1 MTPFTRVGVLG
12 AGLMGSGIAQVSAAG
27 GHDVVLCDVGDEV
40 LARGRQAIETSL
52 ARLVEKGA
60 VPGSVRDAALGRLT
74 LTTDRRALGGCD
86 LIIEAV
92 TEDLGLKQSLW
103 KELDGLVPA
112 GTVFASNTSSLPIV
126 AMAAVTARP
135 DRFVGLH
142 FFNPVPL
149 MALVEV
155 IRAVG
160 TSEETFRRAWGFVE
174 RIGKHPVAAKDTPGF
189 IVNRLLVPA
198 MVDAIRALE
207 RGVASVVDIDLA
219 MKLGAGH
226 PIGPLA
232 LADLVGL
239 DTALRVADIMFDE
252 FKEPHYAPPPLL
264 RRLVTAGHL
273 GRKTGKGFYDYSV
286 DPPRPAQ

>member
-1 MTPFTRVGVLG
+1 MTFTRVGVLG

-27 GHDVVLCDVGDEV
+27 GHDVVLCDVSDEV
-40 LARGRQAIETSL
+40 LARGRKAIEKSL
-52 ARLVEKGA
+52 SRLVEKGT
-60 VPGSVRDAALGRLT
+60 VPASVRDTALGRLT
-74 LTTDRRALGGCD
+74 PTTDRGSLAGCD

-103 KELDGLVPA
+103 KELDELAPA

-126 AMAAVTARP
+126 AMAAVTRRP

-155 IRAVG
+155 IRAIG
-160 TSEETFRRAWGFVE
+160 TSEETFRRAWAFVE
-174 RIGKHPVAAKDTPGF
+174 RIGKQPVAAGDTPGF

-198 MVDAIRALE
+198 MVDAIRAVE
-207 RGVASVVDIDLA
+207 RGVASVADIDLA